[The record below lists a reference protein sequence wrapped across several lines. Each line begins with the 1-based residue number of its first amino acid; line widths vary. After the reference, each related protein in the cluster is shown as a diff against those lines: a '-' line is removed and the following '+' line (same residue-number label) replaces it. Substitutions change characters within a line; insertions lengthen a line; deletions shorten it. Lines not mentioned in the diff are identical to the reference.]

1 MAKNDNKSKAE
12 IYREERKARI
22 AKATKQNSKKL
33 DAGRKAGRF
42 FKKIIAVVLA
52 VAVVLGAG
60 YLIVDSTGIG
70 DRFTTALTVGG
81 EKVNATEFNYYYYMA
96 YQQAAYTQEN
106 LYSSMNYTYFDANVS
121 PDEQNY
127 PVANEDG
134 ETITWAEA
142 LTEDAATNAQWLI
155 SYYTEAVDAGYTLT
169 DDEKASIDETVS
181 SYKESADSNGYSLNA
196 YLRANFGAGFNE
208 KAFRT
213 QLEKETLAQ
222 RYAEDK
228 QAELSE
234 GITDEA
240 IKAEYDKN
248 PAAYGYAD
256 VRYYTFT
263 PSTLTKEDKETDD
276 AFKARKEAAY
286 KETLETAKGVFA
298 GIKDEAT
305 FNAEVKAYEDSLVA
319 DAAKVEGA
327 DKAKTETDEDE
338 TLYEAVSLSTLS
350 AAVGEDGAKWALDSA
365 RKAGEVKLVEAEDE
379 IHIICV
385 VAPKYLTNSVSVRYC
400 LVAYNE
406 SFTKAASKSESKA
419 AKEEAEKLYKE
430 WKDAGDLSEK
440 AFAAVCK
447 ENSDDASTSADG
459 GLIDVRINEM
469 VPAFEDW
476 CFDPA
481 RKPGETAVIEAEE
494 YGYFLV
500 YFVSNNTDDLDW
512 KNTVRN
518 TLGTTAYEDFDAALI
533 ADDGKY
539 AIDNREKVQA
549 RVSDD
554 FCKTIKRNQA
564 LNG

>member
-33 DAGRKAGRF
+33 DAGRKAGKL
-42 FKKIIAVVLA
+42 FKKIVAVVLA

-60 YLIVDSTGIG
+60 YLIVDGTGLG
-70 DRFTTALTVGG
+70 DRFTTALTVGD

-106 LYSSMNYTYFDANVS
+106 LYASMNYTYFDTAVS
-121 PDEQNY
+121 PDEQDY

-134 ETITWAEA
+134 ETITWAQA
-142 LTEDAATNAQWLI
+142 LTENAATNAQWLI
-155 SYYTEAVDAGYTLT
+155 SYYNEAVEAGYTLT

-181 SYKESADSNGYSLNA
+181 SYKEGANTNGYSLNA

-208 KAFRT
+208 KTFRT

-222 RYAEDK
+222 RYSEDK

-248 PAAYGYAD
+248 PVAYGYAD

-276 AFKARKEAAY
+276 AFKARQDAVY

-305 FNAEVKAYEDSLVA
+305 FNAEIKAYEDSLVA

-327 DKAKTETDEDE
+327 DKEKTETDEDE
-338 TLYEAVSLSTLS
+338 TLYEAVSFSTLS
-350 AAVGEDGAKWALDSA
+350 TAVGEDGAKWALDST
-365 RKAGEVKLVEAEDE
+365 RKAGDVKLVEAEDE
-379 IHIICV
+379 IHIVCV

-406 SFTKAASKSESKA
+406 NFTAAADKSESKA
-419 AKEEAEKLYKE
+419 AKEEAEKLYE
-430 WKDAGDLSEK
+430 DWKAAGDLSEE

-512 KNTVRN
+512 KNSVR
-518 TLGTTAYEDFDAALI
+518 TSLGKTAFEDFDASLI

-549 RVSDD
+549 RVSED
-554 FCKTIKRNQA
+554 FCKTIKRNAA
-564 LNG
+564 LNA